1 MIVDFIRKIAY
12 AVTPPFLVRKHV
24 HARLLRKGR
33 ELVAADQRSAD
44 IEASLDLIWNS
55 HDFKPIQIRSE
66 IRTLLDR
73 VREQKPA
80 TIVEI
85 GSAGGGT
92 TFLFSRAAG
101 PGTRIISVDLGFSD
115 ERMEAVEAF
124 ALPGQTI
131 RCVRAN
137 SQCQETADRVREL
150 LSGDEIDFLFIDG
163 DHSYDGV
170 AADFRF
176 FSPLVASRGVIS
188 FHDIVPDFRQRFGRE
203 TVVDTGEVP
212 RFWSEL
218 KSKLPDALDEIIERP
233 DQDGYGLGVVRWAGR
248 S

>member
-1 MIVDFIRKIAY
+1 MIVDAIRKIAY
-12 AVTPPFLVRKHV
+12 AVTPPFLVRKHI

-33 ELVAADQRSAD
+33 ELVAADQQSGG
-44 IEASLDLIWNS
+44 IEDSLGLIWSS
-55 HDFKPIQIRSE
+55 HDFKPIQILSE

-73 VREQKPA
+73 VRERKPA

-115 ERMEAVEAF
+115 ERMEAIEAF

-131 RCVRAN
+131 RCVRAD
-137 SQCQETADRVREL
+137 SQCQETAERVREL
-150 LSGDEIDFLFIDG
+150 LSGDDIDLLFIDG
-163 DHSYDGV
+163 DHSYGGV
-170 AADFRF
+170 SADFHF
-176 FSPLVASRGVIS
+176 YSPLVASGGFIA
-188 FHDIVPDFRQRFGRE
+188 FHDIVPDFHQRFGRN

-218 KSKLPDALDEIIERP
+218 KSKSQDAVEEIIEHP
-233 DQDGYGLGVVRWAGR
+233 DQDGYGLGIVKWAGR
-248 S
+248 D